1 MMNAAMAK
9 TLTVLFLVASFL
21 MLITSS
27 CMSKEEKRLDNIV
40 RLEKEQI
47 PQDYAFDVK
56 VTNVTYSPSDSLVT
70 YTFEVEP
77 GLVAGTIKNTTVLLK
92 QGFII
97 NLMSDDKE
105 ELKEAVIDARAC
117 IRYNFYCDNERISTF
132 EIKYTELKN

>member
-1 MMNAAMAK
+1 
-9 TLTVLFLVASFL
+9 
-21 MLITSS
+21 
-27 CMSKEEKRLDNIV
+27 MSKEEKRLDNIV
-40 RLEKEQI
+40 RLEKEQM

-56 VTNVTYSPSDSLVT
+56 ATNVTYSPSDSLVT
-70 YTFEVEP
+70 YTFDVEP

-105 ELKEAVIDARAC
+105 ELKEAVIDAGAC

-132 EIKYTELKN
+132 EINYTELK

>member
-1 MMNAAMAK
+1 MMNAVMAK
-9 TLTVLFLVASFL
+9 TLTALFLVASFL

-40 RLEKEQI
+40 RLEKEQM

-56 VTNVTYSPSDSLVT
+56 ATNVTYSPSDSLVT
-70 YTFEVEP
+70 YTFDVEP

-105 ELKEAVIDARAC
+105 ELKEESADEESA
-117 IRYNFYCDNERISTF
+117 
-132 EIKYTELKN
+132 L

>member
-9 TLTVLFLVASFL
+9 TLTALFLVASFL

-40 RLEKEQI
+40 RLEKEQM

-56 VTNVTYSPSDSLVT
+56 ATNVTYSPSDSLVT
-70 YTFEVEP
+70 YTFDVEP

-105 ELKEAVIDARAC
+105 ELKEAVIDAHAC
-117 IRYNFYCDNERISTF
+117 IRYNFYCENEQISTF
-132 EIKYTELKN
+132 EISYTELK